1 MELWSCHADCCRMF
15 NREKSY
21 GCMWWYI
28 NVPRESYGIIF
39 VVKVEN
45 VTRSTKGKVEALMLP
60 ALHKSNEKVI

>member
-1 MELWSCHADCCRMF
+1 
-15 NREKSY
+15 
-21 GCMWWYI
+21 MWWYI

-39 VVKVEN
+39 VVKVKN